1 MGELFLSTKKFFAK
15 SIHSLLH
22 TNEDMLLPADQD
34 LLHIDATKLGKFPAK
49 YRPRSLDCQYELSPM
64 NSAISAGRLH
74 RARRGSRV
82 RLPRICRRRSVQTEP
97 QQSIDSEDSDYE
109 TEEEEQHTP
118 PSPVL

>member
-1 MGELFLSTKKFFAK
+1 MELQRPISKGDHKSQESFWLKRAK
-15 SIHSLLH
+15 GKEGTSVA
-22 TNEDMLLPADQD
+22 ADKSY
-34 LLHIDATKLGKFPAK
+34 ANRLG
-49 YRPRSLDCQYELSPM
+49 PRGPM

-74 RARRGSRV
+74 RARRGSLV

-118 PSPVL
+118 PSPVLRSRD